1 MIQISEAQWDLYRQ
15 RYEKL
20 IWTIARKISGDEMT
34 ASFEDNVAD
43 LTVSAMNSIDA
54 YCRKEGFTVDQA
66 LKDPGFDKY
75 TKTVLWN
82 YKCKKGVP
90 LTKRMPFRNKHIS
103 IDGMP
108 NTDEGKSFDIEDT
121 KLSTSS
127 SFILD
132 DMFENIDFDTQKILK
147 AIIEDPNVLS
157 PDGALRLASLTK
169 PTGLS
174 IHSVRT
180 GVGKI
185 KRILE
190 KTYVRD

>member
-1 MIQISEAQWDLYRQ
+1 MIKITEDQWAIYRE

-34 ASFEDNVAD
+34 AGFDDNVAD
-43 LTVSAMNSIDA
+43 LTIAAMGSIDA
-54 YCRKEGFTVDQA
+54 YCRKENFTVDQA
-66 LKDPGFDKY
+66 FEDPGFDKY

-90 LTKRMPFRNKHIS
+90 LTKRMPFRNKHVS
-103 IDGMP
+103 IDAMS
-108 NTDEGKSFDIEDT
+108 NTDDGQSFDIED
-121 KLSTSS
+121 KQLSTSS
-127 SFILD
+127 SFVLD
-132 DMFENIDFDTQKILK
+132 DMFRNIDFDAQKIIK

-174 IHSVRT
+174 IHSVRS

-190 KTYVRD
+190 KTYARD

>member
-1 MIQISEAQWDLYRQ
+1 MIQISEAQWALYRE

-20 IWTIARKISGDEMT
+20 IFTIARKISGDEMT

-43 LTVSAMNSIDA
+43 LTMAAMNSIDA
-54 YCRKEGFTVDQA
+54 YCRKEKFTVDQA
-66 LKDPGFDKY
+66 FEDPGFDKY

-90 LTKRMPFRNKHIS
+90 LTKRMPFRNKHVS
-103 IDGMP
+103 IDGML
-108 NTDEGKSFDIEDT
+108 NNDENQSFDIEDT
-121 KLSTSS
+121 KLSVSS
-127 SFILD
+127 TFVLD

-147 AIIEDPNVLS
+147 AIIDDPSVLS

-174 IHSVRT
+174 IHSVRS
-180 GVGKI
+180 GVNKI